1 MNLKSTVDGIL
12 KKNNRRFVWLAGK
25 MDRTFDGLKLSL
37 TTGSIKYRDIE
48 KMAEILEVPPQT
60 FFSDLTA
67 PLADPTGKGIRINIT
82 PEYGELKQALKSC
95 KELNA
100 ALRDQI
106 KDKDQIIAL
115 LSKN

>member
-12 KKNNRRFVWLAGK
+12 KKHNRRFVWLAAE
-25 MDRTFDGLKLSL
+25 MNRTFDGLKLSL
-37 TTGSIKYRDIE
+37 TTGSIKYRDI
-48 KMAEILEVPPQT
+48 KRMAQLLEVSPET
-60 FFSDLTA
+60 FFSEATA
-67 PLADPTGKGIRINIT
+67 ALADPAGKSIRNNIT
-82 PEYGELKQALKSC
+82 PEYSELKQALKSC

-106 KDKDQIIAL
+106 KDKDKIIAL

>member
-12 KKNNRRFVWLAGK
+12 KKHNRRFVWLAAE
-25 MDRTFDGLKLSL
+25 MNRTFDGLKLSL

-48 KMAEILEVPPQT
+48 RMANLLEVPAQT
-60 FFSDLTA
+60 FFSEASA
-67 PLADPTGKGIRINIT
+67 PLADPTGKSIQKQVT
-82 PEYGELKQALKSC
+82 PEHSELKQALKSC

-106 KDKDQIIAL
+106 KDKDKIIAL

>member
-1 MNLKSTVDGIL
+1 
-12 KKNNRRFVWLAGK
+12 

-37 TTGSIKYRDIE
+37 LTGSIKYRDIE
-48 KMAEILEVPPQT
+48 KMAEILEVSPQR

-67 PLADPTGKGIRINIT
+67 PLTDPTEKVTRSNIT
-82 PEYGELKQALKSC
+82 TEYSELKQALKSC

-106 KDKDQIIAL
+106 KDKDQIITL
-115 LSKN
+115 LNKN